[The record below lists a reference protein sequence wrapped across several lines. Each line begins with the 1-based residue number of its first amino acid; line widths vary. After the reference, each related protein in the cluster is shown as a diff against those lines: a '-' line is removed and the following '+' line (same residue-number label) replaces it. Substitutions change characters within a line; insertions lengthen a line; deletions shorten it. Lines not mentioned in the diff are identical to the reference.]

1 MKHFILE
8 FQENT
13 VQKYKKRK
21 KNWDSPDIARRQDLS
36 QKETEKCHRKI
47 NDYLARCDELA
58 FTKKCLQPQMFKIPS
73 PRESHIKNLALS
85 ALTTFNN
92 WFSREFDLALFPQL
106 SKYHMTTILFYVW
119 IIFSNCLNI
128 SLTCRCFWVLYFLLL
143 SEKETEIDR

>member
-13 VQKYKKRK
+13 VQKYKKKEK

-58 FTKKCLQPQMFKIPS
+58 
-73 PRESHIKNLALS
+73 
-85 ALTTFNN
+85 
-92 WFSREFDLALFPQL
+92 
-106 SKYHMTTILFYVW
+106 
-119 IIFSNCLNI
+119 
-128 SLTCRCFWVLYFLLL
+128 
-143 SEKETEIDR
+143 